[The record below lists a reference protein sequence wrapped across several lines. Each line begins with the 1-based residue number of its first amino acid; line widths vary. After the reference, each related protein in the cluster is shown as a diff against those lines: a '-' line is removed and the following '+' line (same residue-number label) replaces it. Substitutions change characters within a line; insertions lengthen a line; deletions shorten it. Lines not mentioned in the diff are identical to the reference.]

1 MLAYDCAYIG
11 HVQAKYAFNERG
23 RLMRLENK
31 VAVIT
36 GAASGFGA
44 GTAQLFAAEGAAV
57 VVADISDEAG
67 ESIVDSINTSG
78 GKAVYV
84 HADVTSRQ
92 DTRNMIDAAEK
103 LGGRLDILINN
114 AGYSHS
120 NKEFSTVTDQE
131 FDRVYDVNVKAVF
144 IAVQEALPV
153 FRRNGGGCIINT
165 SSTAALRPRPGL
177 AVYCSSKGAVSNL
190 TKALAVELAPD
201 KVRVNAICPVIGE
214 TGMLETFMGVPDTP
228 ENRKKFEATIPLG
241 RFSTP
246 NDIAQTMLFLSSDDA
261 EFLTGVAL
269 EVDGGRCV

>member
-1 MLAYDCAYIG
+1 
-11 HVQAKYAFNERG
+11 
-23 RLMRLENK
+23 MRLKNK
-31 VAVIT
+31 VAVVT

-44 GTAQLFAAEGAAV
+44 GTAELFAAQGAGV
-57 VVADISDEAG
+57 VVADISAEAG
-67 ESIVDSINTSG
+67 EAVVESINTSG
-78 GKAVYV
+78 GRAVYV
-84 HADVTSRQ
+84 HADVTSRG
-92 DTRNMIDAAEK
+92 DAKRMIQAAND
-103 LGGRLDILINN
+103 LGGGLDILVNN
-114 AGYSHS
+114 AGYSHR
-120 NKEFSTVTDQE
+120 NKQFSDVTDEE
-131 FDRVYDVNVKAVF
+131 FDKVYDVNVKAVF
-144 IAVQEALPV
+144 IAIQEALPV
-153 FRRNGGGCIINT
+153 LRERGGGCIINT

-246 NDIAQTMLFLSSDDA
+246 NDIAQTMLFLASDDA
-261 EFLTGVAL
+261 SFLTGVAL

>member
-1 MLAYDCAYIG
+1 MLAYDCAYTG
-11 HVQAKYAFNERG
+11 HEQANYAFNEG
-23 RLMRLENK
+23 GSLMRLENK
-31 VAVIT
+31 VAIIT

-44 GTAQLFAAEGAAV
+44 GTARLFAAEGAAV
-57 VVADISDEAG
+57 VVADISDETG

-92 DTRNMIDAAEK
+92 DTRIMIDAAEK

>member
-44 GTAQLFAAEGAAV
+44 GTARLFAAEGAAV

-78 GKAVYV
+78 GKAVYA
-84 HADVTSRQ
+84 HADVTSRH

-103 LGGRLDILINN
+103 LGGRLDILINH

-144 IAVQEALPV
+144 IAIQEALPL

>member
-1 MLAYDCAYIG
+1 
-11 HVQAKYAFNERG
+11 
-23 RLMRLENK
+23 MRLKDK
-31 VAVIT
+31 VAVVT

-44 GTAQLFAAEGAAV
+44 GTAELFAAQGAGV

-67 ESIVDSINTSG
+67 EAVVESINTSG
-78 GKAVYV
+78 GRAVYV
-84 HADVTSRQ
+84 HADVTSRG
-92 DTRNMIDAAEK
+92 DAKRMIQAAND
-103 LGGRLDILINN
+103 LGGGLDILVNN
-114 AGYSHS
+114 AGYSHR
-120 NKEFSTVTDQE
+120 NKQFSDVTDEE
-131 FDRVYDVNVKAVF
+131 FDKVYDVNVKAVF
-144 IAVQEALPV
+144 IAIQEALPV
-153 FRRNGGGCIINT
+153 LRERGGGCIINT

-201 KVRVNAICPVIGE
+201 NVRVNAICPVIGE

-246 NDIAQTMLFLSSDDA
+246 NDIAQTMLFLASDDA
-261 EFLTGVAL
+261 SFLTGVAL

>member
-1 MLAYDCAYIG
+1 M
-11 HVQAKYAFNERG
+11 
-23 RLMRLENK
+23 
-31 VAVIT
+31 T

-44 GTAQLFAAEGAAV
+44 GTAELFAAQGAGV

-67 ESIVDSINTSG
+67 EAVVESINTSG
-78 GKAVYV
+78 GRAVYV
-84 HADVTSRQ
+84 HADVTSRG
-92 DTRNMIDAAEK
+92 DAKRMIQSAKE
-103 LGGRLDILINN
+103 LGGGLDILVNN
-114 AGYSHS
+114 AGYSHR
-120 NKEFSTVTDQE
+120 NKQFSDVTDEE
-131 FDRVYDVNVKAVF
+131 FDKVYDVNVKAVF
-144 IAVQEALPV
+144 IAIQEALPV
-153 FRRNGGGCIINT
+153 LRERGGGCIINT

-246 NDIAQTMLFLSSDDA
+246 NDIAQTMLFLASDDA
-261 EFLTGVAL
+261 AFLTGVAL

>member
-1 MLAYDCAYIG
+1 
-11 HVQAKYAFNERG
+11 
-23 RLMRLENK
+23 MRLKNK
-31 VAVIT
+31 VAVVT

-44 GTAQLFAAEGAAV
+44 GTAELFAAQGAGV

-67 ESIVDSINTSG
+67 EAVVESINTSG
-78 GKAVYV
+78 GRAVYV
-84 HADVTSRQ
+84 HADVTSRG
-92 DTRNMIDAAEK
+92 DAKRMIQSAKD
-103 LGGRLDILINN
+103 LGGGLDILVNN
-114 AGYSHS
+114 AGYSHR
-120 NKEFSTVTDQE
+120 NKQFSDVTDEE
-131 FDRVYDVNVKAVF
+131 FDKVYDVNVKAVF
-144 IAVQEALPV
+144 IAIQEALPV
-153 FRRNGGGCIINT
+153 LRERGGGCIINT

-201 KVRVNAICPVIGE
+201 NVRVNAICPVIGE

-246 NDIAQTMLFLSSDDA
+246 NDIAQTMLFLASDDA
-261 EFLTGVAL
+261 SFLTGVAL

>member
-1 MLAYDCAYIG
+1 
-11 HVQAKYAFNERG
+11 
-23 RLMRLENK
+23 MRRKNK
-31 VAVIT
+31 GAVVT

-44 GTAQLFAAEGAAV
+44 GTAELFAAQGAGV

-67 ESIVDSINTSG
+67 EAVVESINTSG
-78 GKAVYV
+78 GRAVYV
-84 HADVTSRQ
+84 HADVTSRG
-92 DTRNMIDAAEK
+92 DAKRMIQSAKD
-103 LGGRLDILINN
+103 LGGGLDILVNN
-114 AGYSHS
+114 AGYSHR
-120 NKEFSTVTDQE
+120 NKQFSDVTDEE
-131 FDRVYDVNVKAVF
+131 FDKVYDVNVKAVF
-144 IAVQEALPV
+144 IAIQEALPV
-153 FRRNGGGCIINT
+153 LRERGGGCIINT

-246 NDIAQTMLFLSSDDA
+246 NDIAQTMLFLASDDA
-261 EFLTGVAL
+261 SFLTGVAL

>member
-1 MLAYDCAYIG
+1 
-11 HVQAKYAFNERG
+11 
-23 RLMRLENK
+23 MRLKDK
-31 VAVIT
+31 VAVVT

-44 GTAQLFAAEGAAV
+44 GTAELFAAQGAGV

-67 ESIVDSINTSG
+67 EAVVESINTSG
-78 GKAVYV
+78 GRAVYV
-84 HADVTSRQ
+84 HADVTSRG
-92 DTRNMIDAAEK
+92 DAKRMIQSAKD
-103 LGGRLDILINN
+103 LGGGLDILVNN
-114 AGYSHS
+114 AGYSHR
-120 NKEFSTVTDQE
+120 NKQFSDVTEEE
-131 FDRVYDVNVKAVF
+131 FDKVYDVNVKAVF
-144 IAVQEALPV
+144 IAIQEALPV
-153 FRRNGGGCIINT
+153 LRERGGGCIINT

-246 NDIAQTMLFLSSDDA
+246 NDIAQTMLFLASDDA
-261 EFLTGVAL
+261 AFLTGVAL

>member
-1 MLAYDCAYIG
+1 
-11 HVQAKYAFNERG
+11 
-23 RLMRLENK
+23 MRLKDK
-31 VAVIT
+31 VAVVT

-44 GTAQLFAAEGAAV
+44 GTAELFAAQGAGV

-67 ESIVDSINTSG
+67 EAVVESINTSG
-78 GKAVYV
+78 GRAVYV
-84 HADVTSRQ
+84 HADVTSRG
-92 DTRNMIDAAEK
+92 DAKRMIQAAND
-103 LGGRLDILINN
+103 LGGGLDILVNN
-114 AGYSHS
+114 AGYSHR
-120 NKEFSTVTDQE
+120 NKQFSEVTDEE
-131 FDRVYDVNVKAVF
+131 FDKVYDVNVKAVF
-144 IAVQEALPV
+144 IAIQEALPV
-153 FRRNGGGCIINT
+153 LRERGGGCIINT

-246 NDIAQTMLFLSSDDA
+246 NDIAQTMLFLASDDA
-261 EFLTGVAL
+261 SFLTGVAL

>member
-1 MLAYDCAYIG
+1 
-11 HVQAKYAFNERG
+11 
-23 RLMRLENK
+23 MRLKNK
-31 VAVIT
+31 VAVVT

-44 GTAQLFAAEGAAV
+44 GTAELFAAQGAGV

-67 ESIVDSINTSG
+67 EAVVESINTSG
-78 GKAVYV
+78 GRAVYV
-84 HADVTSRQ
+84 HADVTSRG
-92 DTRNMIDAAEK
+92 DAKRMIQAAND
-103 LGGRLDILINN
+103 LGGGLDILVNN
-114 AGYSHS
+114 AGYSHR
-120 NKEFSTVTDQE
+120 NKQFSDVTDEE
-131 FDRVYDVNVKAVF
+131 FDKVYDVNVKAVF
-144 IAVQEALPV
+144 IAIQEALPV
-153 FRRNGGGCIINT
+153 LRERGGGCIINT

-201 KVRVNAICPVIGE
+201 NVRVNAICPVIGE

-246 NDIAQTMLFLSSDDA
+246 NDIAQTMLFLASDDA
-261 EFLTGVAL
+261 SFLTGVAL

>member
-44 GTAQLFAAEGAAV
+44 GTARLFAAEGAAV

-78 GKAVYV
+78 GKAVYA
-84 HADVTSRQ
+84 HADVTSRH

-144 IAVQEALPV
+144 IAIQEALPV

-261 EFLTGVAL
+261 EFLTGVAR

>member
-1 MLAYDCAYIG
+1 MLAYDCAYTG
-11 HVQAKYAFNERG
+11 HEQAKYAFNEGG

-57 VVADISDEAG
+57 VVADISDETG

-144 IAVQEALPV
+144 IAIQEALPL

>member
-1 MLAYDCAYIG
+1 
-11 HVQAKYAFNERG
+11 
-23 RLMRLENK
+23 MRLENK

-44 GTAQLFAAEGAAV
+44 GTAQLFASEGAAV
-57 VVADISDEAG
+57 VVADISDETG

-177 AVYCSSKGAVSNL
+177 AVYCSSKGAVTNL

>member
-1 MLAYDCAYIG
+1 
-11 HVQAKYAFNERG
+11 
-23 RLMRLENK
+23 MRLKNK
-31 VAVIT
+31 VAVVT

-44 GTAQLFAAEGAAV
+44 GTAELFAAQGAGV

-67 ESIVDSINTSG
+67 EAVVESINTSG
-78 GKAVYV
+78 GRAVYV
-84 HADVTSRQ
+84 HADVTSRG
-92 DTRNMIDAAEK
+92 DAKRMIQAAND
-103 LGGRLDILINN
+103 LGGGLDILVNN
-114 AGYSHS
+114 AGYSHR
-120 NKEFSTVTDQE
+120 NKQFSEVTDEE
-131 FDRVYDVNVKAVF
+131 FDKVYDVNVKAVF
-144 IAVQEALPV
+144 IAIQEALPV
-153 FRRNGGGCIINT
+153 LRERGGGCIINT

-246 NDIAQTMLFLSSDDA
+246 NDIAQTMLFLASDDA
-261 EFLTGVAL
+261 SFLTGVAL

>member
-1 MLAYDCAYIG
+1 
-11 HVQAKYAFNERG
+11 
-23 RLMRLENK
+23 MRLQNK

-44 GTAQLFAAEGAAV
+44 GTARLFATEGAAV

-67 ESIVDSINTSG
+67 ESVVDSINTTG
-78 GKAVYV
+78 GKAMYV
-84 HADVTSRQ
+84 HADVTSRD

-114 AGYSHS
+114 AGYSHP
-120 NKEFSTVTDQE
+120 NKEFTTVTDQE

-144 IAVQEALPV
+144 IAIQEALPV

-201 KVRVNAICPVIGE
+201 KIRVNAICPVIGE

-261 EFLTGVAL
+261 ELTGVAL

>member
-1 MLAYDCAYIG
+1 
-11 HVQAKYAFNERG
+11 
-23 RLMRLENK
+23 MRLKDK
-31 VAVIT
+31 VAVVT

-44 GTAQLFAAEGAAV
+44 GTAELFAAQGAGV

-67 ESIVDSINTSG
+67 EAVVESINTSG
-78 GKAVYV
+78 GRAVYV
-84 HADVTSRQ
+84 HADVTSRG
-92 DTRNMIDAAEK
+92 DAKRMIQSAKD
-103 LGGRLDILINN
+103 LGGGLDILVNN
-114 AGYSHS
+114 AGYSHR
-120 NKEFSTVTDQE
+120 NKQFSDVTDEE
-131 FDRVYDVNVKAVF
+131 FDKVYDVNVKAVF
-144 IAVQEALPV
+144 IAIQEALPV
-153 FRRNGGGCIINT
+153 LRERGGGCIINT

-201 KVRVNAICPVIGE
+201 NVRVNAICPVIGE

-246 NDIAQTMLFLSSDDA
+246 NDIAQTMLFLASHDA
-261 EFLTGVAL
+261 SFLTGVAL